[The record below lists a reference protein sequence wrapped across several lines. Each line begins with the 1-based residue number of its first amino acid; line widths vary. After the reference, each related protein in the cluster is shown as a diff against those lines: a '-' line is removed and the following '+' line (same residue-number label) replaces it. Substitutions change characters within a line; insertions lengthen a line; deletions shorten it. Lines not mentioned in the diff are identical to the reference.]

1 MDNSLT
7 RKLVLILTLG
17 VFLNLGNNHLVIAAT
32 LEEIKER
39 GGQAAG
45 GSKAGGSKAEGSKSE
60 CCGSGWFSPA

>member
-39 GGQAAG
+39 GKLLVAVKDNIRPLGFL
-45 GSKAGGSKAEGSKSE
+45 EV
-60 CCGSGWFSPA
+60 